1 MVSLHSYGY
10 RNAAGNYFAFGYCR
24 YRTFV
29 CGFDKQTKGN
39 THRNESVHLVL
50 QPYYELMRLFKKETI
65 NADSSSFISLVA
77 PSINFISII
86 AAAAMLPIG
95 FWKPLISFNGDIILF
110 AYVLGLAR
118 FFQILAAMDIGS
130 SFEGMGAAREATFA
144 LFAEPI
150 FFFTLG
156 SVAFISGLTSI
167 YDIYHSIRLD
177 NISYIVFIII
187 CSISVFILAVT
198 ECSRMP
204 VDDPNTH
211 LELTMIH
218 EVMILDNSGFD
229 LFLYQY
235 SSYIKLFIYA
245 IIEVSFFYPFGVQSY
260 WLGILI
266 FVVVAVILTLTLA
279 TVETITSRFKMKNIP
294 LYLLFATAIGILN
307 LLIYTFTK

>member
-1 MVSLHSYGY
+1 MEIEILQGIISLLIILGFSPLF
-10 RNAAGNYFAFGYCR
+10 AGLINKLKA
-24 YRTFV
+24 
-29 CGFDKQTKGN
+29 
-39 THRNESVHLVL
+39 VL
-50 QPYYELMRLFKKETI
+50 TGRIGAPVWQPYYDLKRLFKKETI
-65 NADSSSFISLVA
+65 NATVSSFVSRISPV
-77 PSINFISII
+77 INFVTVAV
-86 AAAAMLPIG
+86 AATMLPIG

-110 AYVLGLAR
+110 AYILGLAR
-118 FFQILAAMDIGS
+118 FIQILAAMDIGS

-156 SVAFISGLTSI
+156 SVAFISGLSSI
-167 YDIYHSIRLD
+167 YDIYYSIQLN
-177 NISYIVFIII
+177 NISYIVFIVI
-187 CSISVFILAVT
+187 CSISAFLLAVT

-218 EVMILDNSGFD
+218 EVMILDNSGID

-235 SSYIKLFIYA
+235 SGYIKLFIYA
-245 IIEVSFFYPFGVQSY
+245 ILEISFFYPFSAQSY
-260 WLGILI
+260 LVGVMI
-266 FVVVAVILTLTLA
+266 FVIGSFILALTLA

-294 LYLLFATAIGILN
+294 QYLLFATAIGILN

>member
-1 MVSLHSYGY
+1 MGLEILQGIISVFIILGIAPLFAGMV
-10 RNAAGNYFAFGYCR
+10 N
-24 YRTFV
+24 
-29 CGFDKQTKGN
+29 KQKAKLTG
-39 THRNESVHLVL
+39 RVGAPIL
-50 QPYYELMRLFKKETI
+50 QPYYDLQRLFKKETI
-65 NADSSSFISLVA
+65 NSSGSSFISRVSPL
-77 PSINFISII
+77 INLTTLII
-86 AAAAMLPIG
+86 AAAILPVG

-110 AYVLGLAR
+110 AYILGLSR

-144 LFAEPI
+144 VFAEPI
-150 FFFTLG
+150 FFFTVG
-156 SVAFISGLTSI
+156 SIAFISGMSSV
-167 YDIYHSIRLD
+167 YQIYHSIQLND
-177 NISYIVFIII
+177 LSYIVFIII
-187 CSISVFILAVT
+187 CSISVFLLTVS

-245 IIEVSFFYPFGVQSY
+245 LLEISFFYPFSARGY
-260 WLGILI
+260 IFGIGI
-266 FVVVAVILTLTLA
+266 FIAGSVILSFLLA
-279 TVETITSRFKMKNIP
+279 VVETITSRFRMKNIP

>member
-1 MVSLHSYGY
+1 MLQGIISILSILTL
-10 RNAAGNYFAFGYCR
+10 APMFAG
-24 YRTFV
+24 
-29 CGFDKQTKGN
+29 
-39 THRNESVHLVL
+39 LVNKLKAIFTGRIGAPIL
-50 QPYYELMRLFKKETI
+50 QPYFDLYRLLRKETI
-65 NADSSSFISLVA
+65 NAGSSSFVSAISPVINLVA
-77 PSINFISII
+77 VVI
-86 AAAAMLPIG
+86 AAAMLPIG
-95 FWKPLISFNGDIILF
+95 LAHPVISFDGDIILF

-130 SFEGMGAAREATFA
+130 SFEGMGAAREAAFA
-144 LFAEPI
+144 IFAEPI

-156 SVAFISGLTSI
+156 SIAFMSGLTSI

-177 NISYIVFIII
+177 NVTYIIFIVV
-187 CSISVFILAVT
+187 CSTSAFILAIT

-218 EVMILDNSGFD
+218 EVMILDNSGVD

-245 IIEVSFFYPFGVQSY
+245 ILETSFFYPFGVKSY
-260 WLGILI
+260 TVGIVI
-266 FVVVAVILTLTLA
+266 FVVVIAILSVTLA
-279 TVETITSRFKMKNIP
+279 VVETVTARFKMKNIP
-294 LYLLFATAIGILN
+294 QYLLFATAIGILN

>member
-1 MVSLHSYGY
+1 MGLNLLQGIVSIIVILGIAPLFAGMV
-10 RNAAGNYFAFGYCR
+10 N
-24 YRTFV
+24 
-29 CGFDKQTKGN
+29 KQKAILTG
-39 THRNESVHLVL
+39 RIGAPIL
-50 QPYYELMRLFKKETI
+50 QPYYELKRLIKKETI
-65 NADSSSFISLVA
+65 NATNSSYISRISPIINLV
-77 PSINFISII
+77 SLI
-86 AAAAMLPIG
+86 AAAAMLPVG

-110 AYVLGLAR
+110 AYILGFAR

-150 FFFTLG
+150 FFFTIG
-156 SVAFISGLTSI
+156 SISFISGYNSL
-167 YDIYHSIRLD
+167 YDIYHSIQLT
-177 NISYIVFIII
+177 NISYEVFIVI
-187 CSISVFILAVT
+187 CSISVFMLAVT

-218 EVMILDNSGFD
+218 EVMILDNSGVD

-245 IIEVSFFYPFGVQSY
+245 ILEISFFYPFSKQSY
-260 WLGILI
+260 LLGIVI
-266 FVVVAVILTLTLA
+266 FITGSVALTFVLGV
-279 TVETITSRFKMKNIP
+279 VETITSRYRMNNIP
-294 LYLLFATAIGILN
+294 QYLLFATAIGILN

>member
-1 MVSLHSYGY
+1 MLQGIISVLSILFL
-10 RNAAGNYFAFGYCR
+10 APMFAG
-24 YRTFV
+24 
-29 CGFDKQTKGN
+29 
-39 THRNESVHLVL
+39 LVNKMKAIFTGRIGAPIL
-50 QPYYELMRLFKKETI
+50 QPYYDLKRLLRKETI
-65 NADSSSFISLVA
+65 YASSSSFISSISPMINLVA
-77 PSINFISII
+77 VVI
-86 AAAAMLPIG
+86 AAGMLPIG
-95 FWKPLISFNGDIILF
+95 LARPVISFEGDIILF

-130 SFEGMGAAREATFA
+130 SFEGMGAAREAAFA
-144 LFAEPI
+144 VFAEPI

-156 SVAFISGLTSI
+156 SIAFISGLTSI

-177 NISYIVFIII
+177 NVTYIIFIVV
-187 CSISVFILAVT
+187 CSTSAFILAVT

-218 EVMILDNSGFD
+218 EVMILDNSGID

-245 IIEVSFFYPFGVQSY
+245 ILETSFFYPFGVKSY
-260 WLGILI
+260 MVGIVI
-266 FVVVAVILTLTLA
+266 FVVVIAILSITLA
-279 TVETITSRFKMKNIP
+279 VVETITSRFKMKNIP
-294 LYLLFATAIGILN
+294 QYLLFATAIGILN

>member
-1 MVSLHSYGY
+1 MDVTTLQGIISIL
-10 RNAAGNYFAFGYCR
+10 AIVIIAPLFAGVIN
-24 YRTFV
+24 
-29 CGFDKQTKGN
+29 KQKAIFTG
-39 THRNESVHLVL
+39 RIGAPIL
-50 QPYYELMRLFKKETI
+50 QPYYELQRLFKKETI
-65 NADSSSFISLVA
+65 NANSSSFISQISPL
-77 PSINFISII
+77 INFVAVIF
-86 AAAAMLPIG
+86 AAAMLPIG

-110 AYVLGLAR
+110 AYMLGLAR

-156 SVAFISGLTSI
+156 SIAFISGTNSV

-177 NISYIVFIII
+177 NLSYIVFIVI
-187 CSISVFILAVT
+187 CSISAFLLAVT

-235 SSYIKLFIYA
+235 SGYTKLFIYA
-245 IIEVSFFYPFGVQSY
+245 IIETSFFYPFGVQNYS
-260 WLGILI
+260 LGLIVFVIVVLILSC
-266 FVVVAVILTLTLA
+266 ALA
-279 TVETITSRFKMKNIP
+279 IVETITSRFKMKNIP
-294 LYLLFATAIGILN
+294 QYLLFATALGILN
-307 LLIYTFTK
+307 LLIYTFTN

>member
-1 MVSLHSYGY
+1 MGLILLTQGIISLLVILSL
-10 RNAAGNYFAFGYCR
+10 APMFAGLVN
-24 YRTFV
+24 
-29 CGFDKQTKGN
+29 KQKAIFTG
-39 THRNESVHLVL
+39 RIGAPVV
-50 QPYYELMRLFKKETI
+50 QPYYELKRLLRKETI
-65 NADSSSFISLVA
+65 NATSASFISSISPVINVVTVA
-77 PSINFISII
+77 I
-86 AAAAMLPIG
+86 AAAMLPIG
-95 FWKPLISFNGDIILF
+95 FARPLISFEGDIILF

-144 LFAEPI
+144 VFAEPI

-156 SVAFISGLTSI
+156 SVAFISGLTSM
-167 YDIYHSIRLD
+167 YDIYHSVRLD
-177 NISYIVFIII
+177 NVSYIVFIIV

-218 EVMILDNSGFD
+218 EVMILDNSGID

-245 IIEVSFFYPFGVQSY
+245 ILETSFFYPFGVQNY
-260 WLGILI
+260 TLAIVIFAVVTLILS
-266 FVVVAVILTLTLA
+266 ASLA

-294 LYLLFATAIGILN
+294 EYLLFATAIGVLN